1 MVQTFIK
8 KGVFTV
14 CLNLIILL
22 IGYFTIPKL
31 SNEFIP
37 LVEVPAVAVVIPAPT
52 MSETNIKK
60 NIVYPLE
67 KALLR
72 TGELKSIEADIE
84 EGKAVF
90 KLFYKWDFLPEE
102 CLRKARQT
110 VENLSLPSGVLDPI
124 FVLYKPS
131 NNPIYRVVFYGEG
144 LESLSSHA
152 LKVKSKVERIPGIS
166 EVLISGQY
174 LGKTYINVESEKLS
188 QFQVSSHKII
198 DEAYNTWKL
207 RKFYKG
213 KPLNHTLSVPIKKTE
228 DMKLLPII
236 NHKGSQVFLKWIGN
250 ITKPPAKA
258 QVIYGKERPA
268 VILEVIK
275 APGADTISIINKTL
289 QLVENSKKPS
299 LKTEEI
305 YNEAIK
311 IKESQNGVFTNF
323 FIGVVLN
330 SLILMIFL
338 GSTIGVLVASVVF
351 PTALLGTFFA
361 MDQLSISINLFSLNG
376 FSLAVG
382 MITDASTVV
391 LESITQRINRKEP
404 LFMAC
409 WKGVKDVSLGVL
421 ASTLTTAG
429 VLLPIAFQKNVSSKL
444 FSDLSL
450 TVVSTQIFCLIAVF
464 SLVPWLCFKML
475 GKNAQAP
482 SLILYLFKK
491 SDFLVQSMIKLAQS
505 TQRFCRKK
513 LAYKLLIPGSVV
525 FFSLGSVLFLPDME
539 FLPQVSS
546 RVYSLK
552 YPINNSRKT
561 AEGMA
566 KRNLIASTLKE
577 WNEVDWSV
585 SMFNKNTVD
594 VLFSLK
600 NSRPLDIIKSKFK
613 GSNLDFSKINILP
626 VGPAP
631 SGEAYGY
638 DGLYF
643 IGQNLPEEKINKLI
657 KGFCNSP
664 TVKTCLGPELTKSY
678 NFHLKPSH
686 LTTYRMGLST
696 YHGLSQFFIP
706 LQEIDLASMAD
717 FDFDTPAIL
726 KIALDGTL
734 LGLPVINSK
743 GERNIIGELYKHKVE
758 KYEPLLKR
766 KNGDDFFPLFFKL
779 KNSTIG
785 LADQSMQAIRETLKI
800 SKNKILGMGTL
811 ETMNESFGGL
821 IKALSISAFIVF
833 LILVIQFNSIR
844 QAMVIMGTIPLT
856 LGGAICGLI
865 IMGETVNA
873 SVLVGFILLIG
884 IVVNN
889 GIFLVEAT
897 NQKLFSGGTKE
908 DAIKWAVSSR
918 TRPILMTSFSTILG
932 MLPTLIIGGEGSE
945 LYRGMAIVNVFGMIT
960 GTFLSIVVTPIFIE
974 NLGIPKPVK
983 GDQGT

>member
-1 MVQTFIK
+1 MVQAFIK
-8 KGVFTV
+8 KGVFTI
-14 CLNLIILL
+14 CLNLLILL

-52 MSETNIKK
+52 MSEENIKY

-110 VENLSLPSGVLDPI
+110 VENLSLPDGVLDPI

-131 NNPIYRVVFYGEG
+131 NNPIHRVVFYG
-144 LESLSSHA
+144 LNIESLSSHA
-152 LKVKSKVERIPGIS
+152 LKIKSKVERIPGIS
-166 EVLISGQY
+166 EVLIAGQY
-174 LGKTYINVESEKLS
+174 LGKTYVNIKNKKLS
-188 QFQVSSHKII
+188 QYQVSSQNII

-213 KPLNHTLSVPIKKTE
+213 FPLNHTLSLPIKKPE
-228 DMKLLPII
+228 DMKLLPILNYKNDHI
-236 NHKGSQVFLKWIGN
+236 YLKWIGD
-250 ITKPPAKA
+250 ITKPPGKP
-258 QVIYGKERPA
+258 QVIYGREKPA
-268 VILEVIK
+268 VVLEIIK
-275 APGADTISIINKTL
+275 SAGADTISIINK
-289 QLVENSKKPS
+289 SKKIIENYKNPS
-299 LKTEEI
+299 IQTEEI

-351 PTALLGTFFA
+351 PTALLGTFFT

-409 WKGVKDVSLGVL
+409 LKGVKDVSLGVL

-475 GKNAQAP
+475 GKNTKAP
-482 SLILYLFKK
+482 SLIFYLFKK
-491 SDFLVQSMIKLAQS
+491 SDTLVKSMINLAKTTQS
-505 TQRFCRKK
+505 FCRKK
-513 LAYKLLIPGSVV
+513 VFFRLVIPGTVI
-525 FFSLGSVLFLPDME
+525 FLSLGSVVFLPDME

-552 YPINNSRKT
+552 YPINSSRQSV
-561 AEGMA
+561 EGIE
-566 KRNLIASTLKE
+566 KRDLMASTLKD
-577 WNEVDWSV
+577 WKEVVWSV
-585 SMFNKNTVD
+585 SSFSKNTVD
-594 VLFSLK
+594 ILFSLK
-600 NSRPLDIIKSKFK
+600 TSKSIEQIKDKFK
-613 GSNLDFSKINILP
+613 GKNLIFEKINILP

-643 IGQNLPEEKINKLI
+643 ISQNLPDDKISKLI
-657 KGFCNSP
+657 QSFCNSK
-664 TVKTCLGPELTKSY
+664 TVSTCLGPEFTKSY
-678 NFHLKPSH
+678 NFHLSPDH
-686 LTTYRMGLST
+686 LTTYRMGIST

-706 LQEIDLASMAD
+706 LQEIDLSSIAD
-717 FDFDTPAIL
+717 FEFKNPSIM
-726 KIALDGTL
+726 KISFENSLLD
-734 LGLPVINSK
+734 LPIINSK
-743 GERNIIGELYKHKVE
+743 GERNVIGDLYNHKVE
-758 KYEPLLKR
+758 KYDTILKR

-779 KNSTIG
+779 KGSTIG
-785 LADQSMQAIRETLKI
+785 LADSSMNSIRQGLGIKEKKI
-800 SKNKILGMGTL
+800 IGMGTL

-821 IKALSISAFIVF
+821 ITALTISAFIVF
-833 LILVIQFNSIR
+833 IILVIQFNSIR
-844 QAMVIMGTIPLT
+844 QASVIMGTIPLT
-856 LGGAICGLI
+856 LGGAIGGLI
-865 IMGETVNA
+865 VMGETVNA

-897 NQKLFSGGTKE
+897 NQKLFSGGSKV
-908 DAIKWAVSSR
+908 DAIDWAVSSR

-974 NLGIPKPVK
+974 YLGLPKNISK
-983 GDQGT
+983 GR

>member
-8 KGVFTV
+8 KGVFTL

-52 MSETNIKK
+52 MSESNIKQ
-60 NIVYPLE
+60 NIVFPLE
-67 KALLR
+67 KELLR
-72 TGELKSIEADIE
+72 TGEIKSIESDIE
-84 EGKAVF
+84 EGKAIF

-110 VENLSLPSGVLDPI
+110 VENLSLPKGVLDPI

-131 NNPIYRVVFYGEG
+131 NNPIYRVVFYGKD

-152 LKVKSKVERIPGIS
+152 LKVKGQVERVPGIS
-166 EVLISGQY
+166 EVLIAGQY
-174 LGKTYINVESEKLS
+174 LGKNYVNIKSEKLS
-188 QFQVSSHKII
+188 QYQISSQGIL
-198 DEAYNTWKL
+198 DEAFNTWKL
-207 RKFYKG
+207 KKFYKG
-213 KPLNHTLSVPIKKTE
+213 TPLNHTLSLPIKE
-228 DMKLLPII
+228 PNDMKLLPII
-236 NHKGSQVFLKWIGN
+236 NHKGSQIYLKWIGN

-258 QVIYGKERPA
+258 KVIYGKEKPA

-275 APGADTISIINKTL
+275 AAGADTISIIKKTL
-289 QLVENSKKPS
+289 KIVENSKDPS
-299 LKTEEI
+299 LRTQEI

-338 GSTIGVLVASVVF
+338 GSTIGVIVASVVF

-475 GKNAQAP
+475 GKNSKAP

-491 SDFLVQSMIKLAQS
+491 SDFLVQSMIKLAQR
-505 TQRFCRKK
+505 THKFCRKK
-513 LAYKLLIPGSVV
+513 MAYKLMIPGSVV
-525 FFSLGSVLFLPDME
+525 FLSLSSILFLPDME

-552 YPINNSRKT
+552 YPIKTSRRN
-561 AEGMA
+561 AEGLV
-566 KRNLIASTLKE
+566 KRNLIASTLKD
-577 WNEVDWSV
+577 WKDVTWSV
-585 SMFNKNTVD
+585 SLFNKNSVD

-600 NSRPLDIIKSKFK
+600 ASRPLDDIKNKFK
-613 GSNLDFSKINILP
+613 GKDLDFNKINILP

-631 SGEAYGY
+631 SGEAFGY

-643 IGQNLPEEKINKLI
+643 IGQNLPKSKLNNLI
-657 KGFCNSP
+657 KTFCHGP
-664 TVKTCLGPELTKSY
+664 TVKSCLGPELTKSY

-706 LQEIDLASMAD
+706 LQEIDLSSIAD
-717 FDFDTPAIL
+717 FDFKNPAIL
-726 KIALDGTL
+726 KIGINGSL
-734 LGLPVINSK
+734 LGLPIINSK
-743 GERNIIGELYKHKVE
+743 GERNIIGELYNHKIE
-758 KYEPLLKR
+758 EYDPLLKR
-766 KNGDDFFPLFFKL
+766 KNGEGFFPLFFKL

-785 LADQSMQAIRETLKI
+785 LADTSMQTIREELAIPK
-800 SKNKILGMGTL
+800 SKVLGMGTL

-821 IKALSISAFIVF
+821 ISALTISAFIVF
-833 LILVIQFNSIR
+833 LILVVQFNSIR
-844 QAMVIMGTIPLT
+844 QALVIMGTIPLT

-897 NQKLFSGGTKE
+897 NQKLFSGE
-908 DAIKWAVSSR
+908 NNENAIKWAVSSR

-960 GTFLSIVVTPIFIE
+960 GTFLSIVITPIFIE
-974 NLGIPKPVK
+974 NLGIPRK
-983 GDQGT
+983 TNREH

>member
-14 CLNLIILL
+14 CLNLLILL

-52 MSETNIKK
+52 MSEQNIKL

-72 TGELKSIEADIE
+72 TGELKSIEAEIE

-90 KLFYKWDFLPEE
+90 KLFYKWDYLPEE

-110 VENLSLPSGVLDPI
+110 VENLSLPDGVLDPI

-131 NNPIYRVVFYGEG
+131 NNPIHRVVFYGTTI
-144 LESLSSHA
+144 ESLSSHV
-152 LKVKSKVERIPGIS
+152 LKIKSQVERIPGIS
-166 EVLISGQY
+166 EVAIAGQY
-174 LGKTYINVESEKLS
+174 LGKTYVNVDNKKLS
-188 QFQVSSHKII
+188 QYQVSSQNII
-198 DEAYNTWKL
+198 NEAYNTWKL
-207 RKFYKG
+207 KKFYKG
-213 KPLNHTLSVPIKKTE
+213 TPLNHTLSLPIKKPE
-228 DMKLLPII
+228 DMKLLPILNYEGRQI
-236 NHKGSQVFLKWIGN
+236 YLKWIGN
-250 ITKPPAKA
+250 ISKPQGEA
-258 QVIYGKERPA
+258 QVIYGKEKPA
-268 VILEVIK
+268 VILEIIK
-275 APGADTISIINKTL
+275 AAGADTISIINK
-289 QLVENSKKPS
+289 S
-299 LKTEEI
+299 LKIIDSFKTASIQTEEI

-330 SLILMIFL
+330 SMILMIFL

-351 PTALLGTFFA
+351 PTALLGTFFT
-361 MDQLSISINLFSLNG
+361 MDQLNISINLFSLNG

-475 GKNAQAP
+475 GKNTKPP
-482 SLILYLFKK
+482 SLINYLFKK
-491 SDFLVQSMIKLAQS
+491 SDFLVKNMIKLAQS
-505 TQRFCRKK
+505 IQTFCRKK
-513 LAYKLLIPGSVV
+513 IVFRLVIPGSVV
-525 FFSLGSVLFLPDME
+525 FLSLGSVIFLPDME

-552 YPINNSRKT
+552 YPINASRKSV
-561 AEGMA
+561 EGIE
-566 KRNLIASTLKE
+566 KRNLIATTLKE
-577 WNEVDWSV
+577 WKEVVWSV
-585 SMFNKNTVD
+585 SSFQKNTVD
-594 VLFSLK
+594 ILFSLET
-600 NSRPLDIIKSKFK
+600 SLPLKKIKEKFK
-613 GSNLDFSKINILP
+613 GKNLDSKRINILP

-631 SGEAYGY
+631 SGEAFGY

-643 IGQNLPEEKINKLI
+643 ISQNLPEEKIKDLI
-657 KGFCNSP
+657 KTFCKNL
-664 TVKTCLGPELTKSY
+664 TVSSCLGPELTRSY
-678 NFHLKPSH
+678 NFHLKPDH
-686 LTTYRMGLST
+686 LTAYRMGLST

-706 LQEIDLASMAD
+706 LQEIDLSSIAD
-717 FDFDTPAIL
+717 FDFKNPSLL
-726 KIALDGTL
+726 KISYKNSLLD
-734 LGLPVINSK
+734 LPIINSK
-743 GERNIIGELYKHKVE
+743 GERNFIGELYNHKLE
-758 KYEPLLKR
+758 KYDTLLKR

-779 KNSTIG
+779 QNSTIG
-785 LADQSMQAIRETLKI
+785 LADSSMNSIRKSLGITK
-800 SKNKILGMGTL
+800 SKVIGMGTL
-811 ETMNESFGGL
+811 ETMSESFGGL
-821 IKALSISAFIVF
+821 ITALSISAFIVF
-833 LILVIQFNSIR
+833 IILVIQFNSIR
-844 QAMVIMGTIPLT
+844 QAAVIMGTIPLT

-897 NQKLFSGGTKE
+897 NQKLFSGGNKV
-908 DAIKWAVSSR
+908 DAINWAVSSR

-960 GTFLSIVVTPIFIE
+960 GTFLSIVITPIFIE
-974 NLGIPKPVK
+974 YLGLPQNNS
-983 GDQGT
+983 GER